1 MADEGR
7 ARAAAACAC
16 EPPSAADQPARA
28 LLPPHMC
35 AAAARGRAGGA
46 VCAHLT
52 CGRLPHQSP
61 IWGAAGRPA
70 PPWRAAARLRPPPC
84 THVAAARTSPMTP
97 GVMCVRCVC
106 DFTDDCDMA
115 RAT

>member
-1 MADEGR
+1 MIPR

-52 CGRLPHQSP
+52 CGRLPHPAP
-61 IWGAAGRPA
+61 IWWDGAADGA
-70 PPWRAAARLRPPPC
+70 GA
-84 THVAAARTSPMTP
+84 MTA
-97 GVMCVRCVC
+97 GVMCVRVQW
-106 DFTDDCDMA
+106 A
-115 RAT
+115 